1 MYQKQE
7 IIYTSF
13 EDTLDEN
20 EVAEFDIVS
29 WAKSSQPYKDRVES
43 FIRKNK
49 QHITIQKLRSNSPI
63 TQAEVLELE
72 KMLFENDEV
81 GTKEEFIEEYGEQT
95 LGYFIRS
102 IVGLDIKAANEA
114 FSEFIQNGNLSG
126 DQMNFIQ
133 KIISFLETNGTI
145 NEKMLFKSP
154 FTDISD
160 QGLAGVFRDMD
171 DAKKVIS
178 LVREINNNA
187 NAG

>member
-1 MYQKQE
+1 ARRFDLIMLNIILGMILQRNTSKAVSNVSAIARSLMKVNVSEVKNQRALLMKLQEKSFWEKSDVRRLEEVREEIRELMRFLVKEKQE

-95 LGYFIRS
+95 LGY
-102 IVGLDIKAANEA
+102 
-114 FSEFIQNGNLSG
+114 
-126 DQMNFIQ
+126 
-133 KIISFLETNGTI
+133 
-145 NEKMLFKSP
+145 
-154 FTDISD
+154 
-160 QGLAGVFRDMD
+160 
-171 DAKKVIS
+171 
-178 LVREINNNA
+178 
-187 NAG
+187 